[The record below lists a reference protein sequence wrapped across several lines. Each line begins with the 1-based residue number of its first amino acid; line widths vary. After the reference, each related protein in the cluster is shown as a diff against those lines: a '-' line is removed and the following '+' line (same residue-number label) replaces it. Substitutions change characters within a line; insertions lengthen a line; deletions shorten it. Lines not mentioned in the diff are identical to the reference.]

1 MTRTEINNL
10 FGRNREAGAGVP
22 RASPHGAAVLD
33 GSGQRQR
40 DVRHLISN
48 GYLSLER
55 SEAAAAV
62 AIAREA
68 WIADNSPEP
77 NNRRLREL

>member
-1 MTRTEINNL
+1 MVRVSGRT
-10 FGRNREAGAGVP
+10 
-22 RASPHGAAVLD
+22 
-33 GSGQRQR
+33 
-40 DVRHLISN
+40 VRHLISN